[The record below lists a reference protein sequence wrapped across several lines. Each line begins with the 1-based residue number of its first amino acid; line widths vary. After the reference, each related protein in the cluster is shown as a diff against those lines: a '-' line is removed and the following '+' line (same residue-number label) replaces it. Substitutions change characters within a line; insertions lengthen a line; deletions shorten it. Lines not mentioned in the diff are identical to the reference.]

1 MTISNKMRRALMERR
16 IYEMEAEDQS
26 PDVQVPDLSRMT
38 MFKLEAYYDEWFGP
52 GASKRFGQLCLFE
65 YNPMTKP
72 IDKPVAP
79 VV

>member
-1 MTISNKMRRALMERR
+1 MTISQKMRRALMERR
-16 IYEMEAEDQS
+16 IYEMEAEDLS
-26 PDVQVPDLSRMT
+26 PDVEVPDLSKKTMT
-38 MFKLEAYYDEWFGP
+38 QLEAYYDAWFGI

-65 YNPMTKP
+65 YNPMTKG